1 MRIAAAATSGFTSH
15 AVQLLWLGCLLS
27 SVIACAS
34 LTGERL
40 VYDHDGATI
49 VIEADPSVARSKQ
62 PVSNAHPARLTT
74 EDVTA
79 LLGVVQV
86 SGWSGTIAGIFLS
99 PQPVPLLTDD
109 QLTQFAAPLSAALGE
124 ARPWERVHFSF
135 PKPGVKY
142 SEDRTSG
149 ALFLRGRY
157 LHVVVTDHS
166 SVLQADTGGDNLK
179 DIRDTKG
186 LRLWIAKPAV
196 EAMVLDVELPR
207 WAPFETAHI
216 SLNVKEVLAQDATRP
231 RVQTRE
237 SSNSPILRQTNPH

>member
-1 MRIAAAATSGFTSH
+1 
-15 AVQLLWLGCLLS
+15 VK
-27 SVIACAS
+27 
-34 LTGERL
+34 
-40 VYDHDGATI
+40 I
-49 VIEADPSVARSKQ
+49 V
-62 PVSNAHPARLTT
+62 L
-74 EDVTA
+74 
-79 LLGVVQV
+79 
-86 SGWSGTIAGIFLS
+86 
-99 PQPVPLLTDD
+99 
-109 QLTQFAAPLSAALGE
+109 AALY
-124 ARPWERVHFSF
+124 FSE
-135 PKPGVKY
+135 GGIC
-142 SEDRTSG
+142 T
-149 ALFLRGRY
+149 
-157 LHVVVTDHS
+157 

>member
-1 MRIAAAATSGFTSH
+1 
-15 AVQLLWLGCLLS
+15 
-27 SVIACAS
+27 
-34 LTGERL
+34 
-40 VYDHDGATI
+40 
-49 VIEADPSVARSKQ
+49 
-62 PVSNAHPARLTT
+62 
-74 EDVTA
+74 

-99 PQPVPLLTDD
+99 PRPVPLLTDD

-196 EAMVLDVELPR
+196 EAMVLDLELPR